1 MNSPSDILNPETHAG
16 VFVERVIPSS
26 GLNEAI
32 SHDRPKA
39 IILGGQPGAG
49 KGGLAREA
57 VRELNGDV
65 VSIDPDDLRE
75 HHPRIKE
82 FRSENPYNWS
92 TRTQKDAGN
101 WADEL
106 RKEAVAGKK
115 NFIFDTTLSD
125 GQWTAGLVKELQ
137 KAGYDVEVRVVA
149 THKLESEHGVD
160 ERFAKSLD
168 AKGHGRYVP
177 EGAREAIYN
186 KVPASL
192 DTIRSETNAP
202 IRIFNREGKELYDSR
217 HDARQ
222 PGQVLQEAREARLS
236 DPRITR
242 GLNEGWE
249 EQKQWHERLPETI
262 THNPKIAPET
272 AQRLLNERR
281 ALNVVEGV
289 QRDAAHAASVD
300 YAMRIHPSVMKGAR
314 IAGAAATLYDAG
326 TTAAHTSDLLHQGN
340 RTGAQSQVEHFATRN
355 LGGWGGAVAGAEL
368 LGAAGIESGPL
379 DLFVA
384 GAGGIGGAVL
394 GDKIAD
400 WRDQQRIYSQ
410 TDPQGNTWHLDPKQ
424 PQQGW
429 TRIVQTD
436 QLDTDAMR
444 FSDGIPV
451 YKMRTETAQPA
462 VAAHLTFQANNAAA
476 DLALANPPTPRDPYR
491 QPAGPNDTRSQLDA
505 PWKHDAQTQLWSRT
519 VTDEMLEHG
528 IKITHVET
536 ASPQRAAELNAAAQ
550 HTIAENLAQSP
561 HGIAEHYRNAYEQN
575 DWAKY
580 GPMQPSVTNALKAP
594 ESTLQASDGKTYT
607 HGTDGQW
614 TTPGLLWGTNAAEGN
629 IRAELNATA
638 QMAASQKQPPTQS
651 VPQATVKTAPE
662 PPPPIPEHLRDFRHP
677 DHPMNSTY
685 QTMLGHVHAM
695 ENANGIR
702 HGEHS
707 ERTAAV
713 LADRQSADRLGYV
726 KQVELHDNGR
736 HTDIHLVTRDPA
748 HSSAQPDRVTS
759 VRSDDAIAKP
769 VEQVSHDWSRRELPH
784 IYQHQVREPEP
795 PARDPSTLQADD
807 PRRMDHPRHA
817 QFDALRERI
826 GAAYAQYGI
835 VRSEGQLDRATAAVM
850 LDLQKNDAHWQ
861 MPDRVKLTV
870 DPQTGKAGPGS
881 GIMTD
886 NTQSLLHNMTVTQG
900 AAMQQAPEASFQQMN
915 QVAQQQTQQAQIQ
928 AAQTQTQR
936 QQQGPAL

>member
-1 MNSPSDILNPETHAG
+1 MNTDGLTPE
-16 VFVERVIPSS
+16 
-26 GLNEAI
+26 
-32 SHDRPKA
+32 
-39 IILGGQPGAG
+39 
-49 KGGLAREA
+49 
-57 VRELNGDV
+57 
-65 VSIDPDDLRE
+65 SIR
-75 HHPRIKE
+75 
-82 FRSENPYNWS
+82 
-92 TRTQKDAGN
+92 
-101 WADEL
+101 
-106 RKEAVAGKK
+106 
-115 NFIFDTTLSD
+115 
-125 GQWTAGLVKELQ
+125 LQ
-137 KAGYDVEVRVVA
+137 N
-149 THKLESEHGVD
+149 VD
-160 ERFAKSLD
+160 EISRGRTFKPQGISEQTALD
-168 AKGHGRYVP
+168 YLRTD
-177 EGAREAIYN
+177 EGAMYYQHIAESA
-186 KVPASL
+186 
-192 DTIRSETNAP
+192 AP
-202 IRIFNREGKELYDSR
+202 
-217 HDARQ
+217 
-222 PGQVLQEAREARLS
+222 
-236 DPRITR
+236 
-242 GLNEGWE
+242 
-249 EQKQWHERLPETI
+249 
-262 THNPKIAPET
+262 
-272 AQRLLNERR
+272 
-281 ALNVVEGV
+281 
-289 QRDAAHAASVD
+289 
-300 YAMRIHPSVMKGAR
+300 
-314 IAGAAATLYDAG
+314 G
-326 TTAAHTSDLLHQGN
+326 TTAQVITDRAVGQLMSGRELPSMETINLGEPLVKFVAEGSSPSAFSPYWARESQAESAIAMGKNISDFYGLPIGSEALRYDMYRITPQVPTQVFVSTVAPTSELDNLVTKNGGAEQSLVPNRKLFSDPVYVKTVDNVPSLSTEVGREDVSPNLIRGASALGVAAVAYDATTTATRTSDLLHQGN
-340 RTGAQSQVEHFATRN
+340 TTGAQSQVEHFAARN
-355 LGGWGGAVAGAEL
+355 VGGWGSAIAAAEVA
-368 LGAAGIESGPL
+368 GAAGIETGPL
-379 DLFVA
+379 DLVISGIA
-384 GAGGIGGAVL
+384 GIGGAVAA
-394 GDKIAD
+394 DKIAD
-400 WRDQQRIYSQ
+400 WRDQQRIYTQ
-410 TDPQGNTWHLDPKQ
+410 TDPQGTTWHLDPKQ

-429 TRIVQTD
+429 TRTVQTD
-436 QLDTDAMR
+436 QIDAESSR
-444 FSDGIPV
+444 FSMEGMPV
-451 YKMRTETAQPA
+451 YKMRTETAPPA
-462 VAAHLTFQANNAAA
+462 VAERLTFQANNAAV
-476 DLALANPPTPRDPYR
+476 DLALANPPKPQDPYT
-491 QPAGPNDTRSQLDA
+491 QPSAPQDTRSFRDA
-505 PWKHDAQTQLWSRT
+505 PWMRDAQTQQWSRT
-519 VTDEMLEHG
+519 VTDGILEHG
-528 IKITHVET
+528 IASTHVET
-536 ASPQRAAELNAAAQ
+536 ASPQRTAELNAAAQ
-550 HTIAENLAQSP
+550 QTIAQNLHQSP
-561 HGIAEHYRNAYEQN
+561 RGIAEHYRATYEQN

-594 ESTLQASDGKTYT
+594 ENTLQASDGKTYT

-638 QMAASQKQPPTQS
+638 QMAASQKQPPAQS

-677 DHPMNSTY
+677 DHPMNGTY

-759 VRSDDAIAKP
+759 IRSDDAIAKP

-928 AAQTQTQR
+928 AAQTQR